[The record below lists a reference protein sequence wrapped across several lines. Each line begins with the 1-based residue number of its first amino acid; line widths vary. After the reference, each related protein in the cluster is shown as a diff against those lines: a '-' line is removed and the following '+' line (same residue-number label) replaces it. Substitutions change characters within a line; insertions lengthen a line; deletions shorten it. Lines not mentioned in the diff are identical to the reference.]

1 MDTELARS
9 FLAVVAAGS
18 FSGAAER
25 LHVSQSTVSARI
37 LALERQ
43 VGRALFLR
51 GKGGASL
58 TPAGRRFQRHAA
70 LLVRTVEQARQEL
83 GVPGGFRT
91 SLAVGGRFGL
101 WDRLLLDWL
110 PWMRERAPDV
120 SLSAEIGFEPE
131 LMRGLVEGRLDIA
144 AMYTPERRPGLAVE
158 PLVEEQLVLA
168 VAGRDARAGDLSGYV
183 QVDWGPEFLARQAA
197 SLPDL
202 PAPALAVNVGWLGL
216 QHILARGGAGY
227 FPRRLVAPHVESGRL
242 ALLAGAPVLSL
253 PAYVAY
259 PLGREPDL
267 VAAAVRGMQQI
278 AERAAGSGTPNY

>member
-37 LALERQ
+37 LSLERQ
-43 VGRALFLR
+43 LGRALFLR

-70 LLVRTVEQARQEL
+70 LLVRTLEQARQEL
-83 GVPGGFRT
+83 GARGGFRT
-91 SLAVGGRFGL
+91 TLAVGGRFGL
-101 WDRLLLDWL
+101 WDQLLLDWL
-110 PWMRERAPDV
+110 PWMRGHAPDV
-120 SLSAEIGFEPE
+120 SLSAEIGFEPD

-144 AMYTPERRPGLAVE
+144 ALYTPERRPGLAVE

-168 VAGRDARAGDLSGYV
+168 VAGPAARAGDLSGYV

-197 SLPDL
+197 SLPGL

-216 QHILARGGAGY
+216 QHVLSQGGAGY
-227 FPRRLVAPHVESGRL
+227 FPRRLVAPHLESDRL

-259 PLGREPDL
+259 PLGREPEL
-267 VAAAVRGMQQI
+267 VMSAVRGMQRI
-278 AERAAGSGTPNY
+278 AERAAGVGLRDR